1 MYNTM
6 KTSKLISIALLSIA
20 VACSKENVTSD
31 QGGSD
36 ANQYMAVN
44 IAMPVGASTKAPAD
58 NYRDGTEAE
67 STVNVNNSIFLFYD
81 AYGNYLTAGTI
92 SATDGSVDA
101 NGNLQLTTN
110 PSNYVEKDSKA
121 VIVLGPTK
129 IRPALVLAVLNYD
142 KCNTL
147 KNLSLAD
154 VHAHV
159 DNNAISTDAGKFTMT
174 NSVYVDGKNVVK
186 ATPIA
191 ASSVKE
197 TKEEALKSPV
207 QIYVER
213 EVVKVNMKAKDGL
226 NKTADGKVYFE
237 TADAEYVLD
246 GVKVAARIVVDGWA
260 ANAFNTTSYLVKNVP
275 DSWIATNPFAN
286 WYDEAAK
293 RTFWAQDPN
302 YSGSENEKYIFG
314 RNPEDEPGTYK
325 NVQYLS
331 WKEATQNDV
340 NSYNYMYE
348 NTTDKASAKVN
359 GGELANVPTILIAAH
374 VEMAQSGAGW
384 KRPDLYKFGGLFY
397 TYNSLKNYAAEQIL
411 KNKLHWEYTTTE
423 GTKTASVNPDQINME
438 LIANVAVADN
448 SGSVK
453 VKIAEVTAPAAD
465 AKLMNADN
473 TVIESANRAKAV
485 EDILNGETGF
495 NVAKNELVCY
505 KDGMCYYQVPIKHNQ
520 AADDIA
526 YGTVRNHIY
535 ELTLSKIARLGNPVF
550 NADEKLVLIPGE
562 EKNYY
567 VSAELKILKWRV
579 VTQDVVIE

>member
-20 VACSKENVTSD
+20 VACSKENVSSE

-44 IAMPVGASTKAPAD
+44 IAMPVGTSTKAPAD

-121 VIVLGPTK
+121 VIVLGPTRL
-129 IRPALVLAVLNYD
+129 RPALVLAVLNYNNCD
-142 KCNTL
+142 AL

-154 VHAHV
+154 VHTHV
-159 DNNAISTDAGKFTMT
+159 DNNAISTEAGKFTMT

-186 ATPIA
+186 ATHIS

-213 EVVKVNMKAKDGL
+213 EAVKVNMKAKDGL
-226 NKTADGKVYFE
+226 NKTADGKIFFE

-260 ANAFNTTSYLVKNVP
+260 VNAFNTTSYLVKNVP

-302 YSGSENEKYIFG
+302 YSGSEKYIFG
-314 RNPEDEPGTYK
+314 RDPKDEPGTYK

-331 WKEATQNDV
+331 WNEATQNDV
-340 NSYNYMYE
+340 DSYNYVYE

-374 VEMAQSGAGW
+374 VEMAQAGAGW

-397 TYNSLKNYAAEQIL
+397 TDNSLKNYAAEQIL

-473 TVIESANRAKAV
+473 TVIESANWATAV

-495 NVAKNELVCY
+495 NVDKNELVCY

-535 ELTLSKIARLGNPVF
+535 ELTLSKIAKLGNPVF

>member
-1 MYNTM
+1 M

-20 VACSKENVTSD
+20 VACSKENVTPD

-159 DNNAISTDAGKFTMT
+159 DNNAISTEAGKFTMT
-174 NSVYVDGKNVVK
+174 NSVYVDGKNVVN
-186 ATPIA
+186 ATPIS

-197 TKEEALKSPV
+197 TKEDALKSPV

-213 EVVKVNMKAKDGL
+213 EAVKVNMKAKDGL
-226 NKTADGKVYFE
+226 NKTAEGKIYFE
-237 TADAEYVLD
+237 TANAEYVLD

-260 ANAFNTTSYLVKNVP
+260 VNAFNTTSYLVKNVP
-275 DSWIATNPFAN
+275 ASWIATNPFAN
-286 WYDEAAK
+286 WYEEAAK

-302 YSGSENEKYIFG
+302 YSGSEDYIFG
-314 RNPEDEPGTYK
+314 RDPKDEPGTYK

-331 WKEATQNDV
+331 WNEATANNVD
-340 NSYNYMYE
+340 SYSHIYE
-348 NTTDKASAKVN
+348 NTADKASAKVN

-374 VEMAQSGAGW
+374 VEMAQDGTAW
-384 KRPDLYKFGGLFY
+384 NNPDLYKFGGLFY
-397 TYNSLKNYAAEQIL
+397 TNTSLKNYAAEQIL

-423 GTKTASVNPDQINME
+423 GAKTAAMLPDQINIDFVE
-438 LIANVAVADN
+438 NIVDN

-453 VKIAEVTAPAAD
+453 IKVTEVTAPSAD
-465 AKLMNADN
+465 AKLIKADN
-473 TVIESANRAKAV
+473 TVIESANWAKAV

-505 KDGMCYYQVPIKHNQ
+505 KNGMCYYQVPIKHNQ
-520 AADDIA
+520 AVDDVA

-535 ELTLSKIARLGNPVF
+535 ELTLSKIAKLGNPVF
-550 NADEKLVLIPGE
+550 NPNEKLVLIPGE

>member
-1 MYNTM
+1 M

-44 IAMPVGASTKAPAD
+44 ITMPAGTSTKATGD
-58 NYRDGTEAE
+58 YRDGSEAE

-121 VIVLGPTK
+121 VIVLGPTR

-159 DNNAISTDAGKFTMT
+159 DNNAISTEAGKFTMT
-174 NSVYVDGKNVVK
+174 NAVYVDGKNVVN
-186 ATPIA
+186 ATPIS

-197 TKEEALKSPV
+197 TKEDALKSPV

-213 EVVKVNMKAKDGL
+213 EAVKVNMKGKDGL
-226 NKTADGKVYFE
+226 NKTAEGKIYFE
-237 TADAEYVLD
+237 TANAEYVLD

-260 ANAFNTTSYLVKNVP
+260 VNAFNTTSYLVKNVP
-275 DSWIATNPFAN
+275 ASWIATSPFAN
-286 WYDEAAK
+286 WYEEAAK

-302 YSGSENEKYIFG
+302 YSGSEDYIFG
-314 RNPEDEPGTYK
+314 RDPKDEPGTYK

-331 WKEATQNDV
+331 WNEATANNVD
-340 NSYNYMYE
+340 SYSHMYE
-348 NTTDKASAKVN
+348 NTADKASAKVN

-374 VEMAQSGAGW
+374 VEMAKAGAAW
-384 KRPDLYKFGGLFY
+384 ENPDLYKFGGLFY
-397 TYNSLKNYAAEQIL
+397 TNTSLKNYAAEQIL
-411 KNKLHWEYTTTE
+411 KNKLHWKYTTTE
-423 GTKTASVNPDQINME
+423 GTKTASISPDQINIDF
-438 LIANVAVADN
+438 IANNVDN

-453 VKIAEVTAPAAD
+453 VKVASVTAPAAD
-465 AKLMNADN
+465 AQLKKADD
-473 TVIESANRAKAV
+473 TVIETANWATAV

-505 KDGMCYYQVPIKHNQ
+505 KEGKCYYQVPIKHNQ
-520 AADDIA
+520 AVDDVA

-535 ELTLSKIARLGNPVF
+535 ELTLSKIAKLGNPVF

>member
-1 MYNTM
+1 M

-44 IAMPVGASTKAPAD
+44 LAMSVGASTKAPSD
-58 NYRDGTEAE
+58 YRDGSEAE

-101 NGNLQLTTN
+101 NGNLTLTTN

-121 VIVLGPTK
+121 VIVLGPTR

-159 DNNAISTDAGKFTMT
+159 DNNAISTEAGKFTMT
-174 NSVYVDGKNVVK
+174 NAVYVDGKNVVN
-186 ATPIA
+186 ATPIS

-197 TKEEALKSPV
+197 TKEDALKSPV

-213 EVVKVNMKAKDGL
+213 EAVKVNMKAKDGL
-226 NKTADGKVYFE
+226 NKTAEGKIYFE
-237 TADAEYVLD
+237 TANAEYVLD

-260 ANAFNTTSYLVKNVP
+260 VNAFNTTSYLVKNVP
-275 DSWIATNPFAN
+275 ASWIATNPFAN

-302 YSGSENEKYIFG
+302 YSGSEDYIFG
-314 RNPEDEPGTYK
+314 RDPKDEPGTYK

-331 WKEATQNDV
+331 WNEATANNVD
-340 NSYNYMYE
+340 SYSYMYE
-348 NTTDKASAKVN
+348 NTADKASAKVN

-374 VEMAQSGAGW
+374 VEMAQAGAAW
-384 KRPDLYKFGGLFY
+384 KNPDLYKFGGLFY
-397 TYNSLKNYAAEQIL
+397 TNTSLKNYAAEQIL
-411 KNKLHWEYTTTE
+411 KNKLHWKYTTTE
-423 GTKTASVNPDQINME
+423 GTKTASISPDQIN
-438 LIANVAVADN
+438 IDFVANNVDN

-453 VKIAEVTAPAAD
+453 VKVASVTAPAAD
-465 AKLMNADN
+465 AQLKKADD
-473 TVIESANRAKAV
+473 TVIETANWATAV
-485 EDILNGETGF
+485 EEILNGDTGF

-505 KDGMCYYQVPIKHNQ
+505 KEGKCYYQVPIKHNQ
-520 AADDIA
+520 AVDDVA

-535 ELTLSKIARLGNPVF
+535 ELTLSKIAKLGNPVF

>member
-1 MYNTM
+1 M

-44 IAMPVGASTKAPAD
+44 IAMPVGASTKAAGD
-58 NYRDGTEAE
+58 YRDGTEAE

-101 NGNLQLTTN
+101 NGNLTLTTN

-121 VIVLGPTK
+121 VIVLGPTR

-159 DNNAISTDAGKFTMT
+159 DNNAISTEAGKFTMT
-174 NSVYVDGKNVVK
+174 NSVYVDGKNVVN
-186 ATPIA
+186 ATPIS

-197 TKEEALKSPV
+197 TKEDALKSPV

-213 EVVKVNMKAKDGL
+213 EAVKVNMKAKDGL
-226 NKTADGKVYFE
+226 NKTAEGKIYFE
-237 TADAEYVLD
+237 TANAEYVLD

-260 ANAFNTTSYLVKNVP
+260 VNAFNTTSYLVKNVP
-275 DSWIATNPFAN
+275 ASWIATSPFAN
-286 WYDEAAK
+286 WYEEAAK

-302 YSGSENEKYIFG
+302 YSGSEDYIFG
-314 RNPEDEPGTYK
+314 RDPKDEPGTYK

-331 WKEATQNDV
+331 WKEATLNDV
-340 NSYNYMYE
+340 NSYSYMYE
-348 NTTDKASAKVN
+348 NTADKASAKVN

-374 VEMAQSGAGW
+374 VEMAKAGAAW
-384 KRPDLYKFGGLFY
+384 ENPDLYKFGGLFY
-397 TYNSLKNYAAEQIL
+397 TNTSLKNYAAEQIL

-423 GTKTASVNPDQINME
+423 GTKTASVSPDQIT
-438 LIANVAVADN
+438 IDFVANIADN

-453 VKIAEVTAPAAD
+453 VKVTSVTAPAAD
-465 AKLMNADN
+465 AQLKKADN
-473 TVIESANRAKAV
+473 TVIESANWAKAV

-505 KDGMCYYQVPIKHNQ
+505 KEGKCYYQVPIKHNQ
-520 AADDIA
+520 AVDDVA

-535 ELTLSKIARLGNPVF
+535 ELTLSKIAKLGNPVF

>member
-1 MYNTM
+1 M

-44 IAMPVGASTKAPAD
+44 IAMPAGTSTKAD
-58 NYRDGTEAE
+58 GDYRDGSEAE

-121 VIVLGPTK
+121 VIVLGPTR

-159 DNNAISTDAGKFTMT
+159 DNNAISTEAGKFTMT
-174 NSVYVDGKNVVK
+174 NSVYVDGKNVVN
-186 ATPIA
+186 ATPIS

-197 TKEEALKSPV
+197 TKEDALKSPV

-213 EVVKVNMKAKDGL
+213 EAVKVNMKGKDGL
-226 NKTADGKVYFE
+226 NKTAEGKIYFE
-237 TADAEYVLD
+237 TANAEYVLD

-260 ANAFNTTSYLVKNVP
+260 VNAFNTTSYLVKNVP
-275 DSWIATNPFAN
+275 ASWIATNPFAN

-302 YSGSENEKYIFG
+302 YSGSEDYIFG
-314 RNPEDEPGTYK
+314 RDPKDEPGTYK

-331 WKEATQNDV
+331 WKEATLNDV
-340 NSYNYMYE
+340 NSYSYMYE
-348 NTTDKASAKVN
+348 NTADKASAKVN

-374 VEMAQSGAGW
+374 VEMAQAGAAW
-384 KRPDLYKFGGLFY
+384 KNPDLYKFGGLFY
-397 TYNSLKNYAAEQIL
+397 TNTSLKNYAAEQIL
-411 KNKLHWEYTTTE
+411 KNKLHWKYTTTE
-423 GTKTASVNPDQINME
+423 GTKTASISPDQIN
-438 LIANVAVADN
+438 IDFVANNVDN

-453 VKIAEVTAPAAD
+453 VKVASVTAPAAD
-465 AKLMNADN
+465 AQLKKADD
-473 TVIESANRAKAV
+473 TVIETANWATAV
-485 EDILNGETGF
+485 EEILNGETGF

-505 KDGMCYYQVPIKHNQ
+505 KEGKCYYQVPIKHNQ
-520 AADDIA
+520 AVDDVA

-535 ELTLSKIARLGNPVF
+535 ELTLSKIAKLGNPVF

>member
-1 MYNTM
+1 M

-20 VACSKENVTSD
+20 VACSKENVTPD

-44 IAMPVGASTKAPAD
+44 IAMPAGTSTKAAGD
-58 NYRDGTEAE
+58 YRDGTEAE

-159 DNNAISTDAGKFTMT
+159 DNNAISTEAGKFTMT
-174 NSVYVDGKNVVK
+174 NSVYVDGKNVVN
-186 ATPIA
+186 ATPIS

-197 TKEEALKSPV
+197 TKEDALKSPV

-213 EVVKVNMKAKDGL
+213 EAVKVNMKAKGGL
-226 NKTADGKVYFE
+226 NKTAEGKIYFE
-237 TADAEYVLD
+237 TENAEYVLD

-260 ANAFNTTSYLVKNVP
+260 VNAFNTTSYLVKNVP
-275 DSWIATNPFAN
+275 ASWIATNPFAN
-286 WYDEAAK
+286 WYEEAAK

-302 YSGSENEKYIFG
+302 YSGSEDYIFG
-314 RNPEDEPGTYK
+314 RDPKDEPGTYK

-331 WKEATQNDV
+331 WNEATANNVD
-340 NSYNYMYE
+340 SYSHMYE
-348 NTTDKASAKVN
+348 NTADKASAKVN

-374 VEMAQSGAGW
+374 VEMAKAGAAW
-384 KRPDLYKFGGLFY
+384 ENPDLYKFGGLFY
-397 TYNSLKNYAAEQIL
+397 TNTSLKNYAAEQIL

-423 GTKTASVNPDQINME
+423 GAKTAAMLPDQID
-438 LIANVAVADN
+438 IDFVANIVDN

-453 VKIAEVTAPAAD
+453 IKVAGVTAPAAD
-465 AKLMNADN
+465 ATLKNADN
-473 TVIESANRAKAV
+473 TVIESANWAKAI

-505 KDGMCYYQVPIKHNQ
+505 KNGMCYYQVPIKHNQ
-520 AADDIA
+520 AVDDVA

-535 ELTLSKIARLGNPVF
+535 ELTLSKIAKLGNPVF
-550 NADEKLVLIPGE
+550 NPDEKLVLIPGE

>member
-1 MYNTM
+1 M

-20 VACSKENVTSD
+20 VACSKENVTPD

-44 IAMPVGASTKAPAD
+44 IAMPGGASTKAAGD
-58 NYRDGTEAE
+58 YRDGTEAE
-67 STVNVNNSIFLFYD
+67 STVNVHNSIFLFYD

-159 DNNAISTDAGKFTMT
+159 DNNAISTEAGKFTMT
-174 NSVYVDGKNVVK
+174 NSVYVDGKNVVN
-186 ATPIA
+186 ATPIS

-197 TKEEALKSPV
+197 TKEDALKSPV

-213 EVVKVNMKAKDGL
+213 EAVKVNMKAKDGL
-226 NKTADGKVYFE
+226 NKTAEGKIYFE
-237 TADAEYVLD
+237 TANAEYVLD

-260 ANAFNTTSYLVKNVP
+260 VNAFNTTSYLVKNVP
-275 DSWIATNPFAN
+275 ASWIATNPFAN
-286 WYDEAAK
+286 WYEEAAK

-302 YSGSENEKYIFG
+302 YSGSEDYIFG
-314 RNPEDEPGTYK
+314 RDPKDEPGTYK

-331 WKEATQNDV
+331 WNEATANNVD
-340 NSYNYMYE
+340 SYSHMYE
-348 NTTDKASAKVN
+348 NTADKASAKVN

-374 VEMAQSGAGW
+374 VEMA
-384 KRPDLYKFGGLFY
+384 
-397 TYNSLKNYAAEQIL
+397 
-411 KNKLHWEYTTTE
+411 
-423 GTKTASVNPDQINME
+423 
-438 LIANVAVADN
+438 
-448 SGSVK
+448 
-453 VKIAEVTAPAAD
+453 
-465 AKLMNADN
+465 
-473 TVIESANRAKAV
+473 KA
-485 EDILNGETGF
+485 
-495 NVAKNELVCY
+495 
-505 KDGMCYYQVPIKHNQ
+505 
-520 AADDIA
+520 
-526 YGTVRNHIY
+526 
-535 ELTLSKIARLGNPVF
+535 
-550 NADEKLVLIPGE
+550 
-562 EKNYY
+562 
-567 VSAELKILKWRV
+567 
-579 VTQDVVIE
+579 